1 MPQVQKLSK
10 KKLELEKNNLDINE
24 DDYIKGQMSEYGV
37 DIKIKT
43 LEFTGQENGFIL
55 DCTNKVKSELKDY
68 VPLYD
73 THMVNYLKN
82 SYHLDELKKRGF
94 INNKG
99 YIMIDPQYRNIM
111 KDDEQPFSNDK
122 KIYNK
127 AVESNIR
134 KINVLMKESD
144 RLKDPKKE
152 ALQSNK
158 PTKKMI
164 PKKKMGSFELYHNFS
179 DGFKIKK
186 KK

>member
-1 MPQVQKLSK
+1 
-10 KKLELEKNNLDINE
+10 
-24 DDYIKGQMSEYGV
+24 
-37 DIKIKT
+37 
-43 LEFTGQENGFIL
+43 
-55 DCTNKVKSELKDY
+55 
-68 VPLYD
+68 
-73 THMVNYLKN
+73 MVNYLKN

-111 KDDEQPFSNDK
+111 KDDEQAVFNDK
-122 KIYNK
+122 KVYNK
-127 AVESNIR
+127 TVESNIR

-158 PTKKMI
+158 PTKIMI
-164 PKKKMGSFELYHNFS
+164 PKKKMGSIGLYHTFS
-179 DGFKIKK
+179 DEFKIKK